1 MKNSTAERLRQVPDG
16 CLIIGVDP
24 HKKKHA
30 VVAMTLDARVWAK
43 HKFEN
48 TRLGFVELA
57 KWAREQ
63 METTGSHNIM
73 FAIEAGGHYWRN
85 VAYYLDSNG
94 LALRLVSPF
103 TLKRRREGD
112 DLNRRK
118 NDYRD
123 AEMAA
128 ELLRTGKFV
137 NTRLPYGI
145 WAELRAAHA
154 AYQRL
159 VKESSRA
166 KNTLTGLLD
175 GLFPEFSSVFK
186 NPCGKTALSALSAG
200 ISPAVIASM
209 EPMAYVDLVRRHFQ
223 GRGLAVKKLREIQR
237 LAGATSGIREGA
249 SLVAEEIVFLAKRL
263 SLIMAQVEE
272 ETDRLRQLV
281 SVIPDSRCLLSIR
294 GIGYITVAGML
305 AELGPLKS
313 YQNARQLIKMAGT
326 NPTQAESAGKSA
338 SHTPMSKKGRSGLR
352 WVLWSAAAN
361 LIRLNEEFRSWA
373 KALRERPAHAHPLHR
388 REVIGAVCN
397 RLLRLAYALVTKG
410 DLYRQP
416 QMVRA
421 ATWEG

>member
-1 MKNSTAERLRQVPDG
+1 VKNSTAERLKQVPDG
-16 CLIIGVDP
+16 CLIVGVDP
-24 HKKKHA
+24 HKKKH
-30 VVAMTLDARVWAK
+30 VVVSMTLDARVSTRRKFDNTRAGFTGLTTWAK
-43 HKFEN
+43 E
-48 TRLGFVELA
+48 EA
-57 KWAREQ
+57 AA
-63 METTGSHNIM
+63 TGSRSIM

-85 VAYYLDSNG
+85 LAYYLDGGG

-103 TLKRRREGD
+103 TLKRRREGE

-128 ELLRTGKFV
+128 EIMRTGQFL

-159 VKESSRA
+159 VKESSRT
-166 KNTLTGLLD
+166 KNTLLGLLD
-175 GLFPEFSSVFK
+175 GVFPDFTGVFK
-186 NPCGKTALSALSAG
+186 NPCGKTALAVLSEG
-200 ISPAVIASM
+200 ITPEVIASM
-209 EPMAYVDLVRRHFQ
+209 EPMAYIDLVRRHFQ
-223 GRGLAVKKLREIQR
+223 GRGLAVKKLKELHC
-237 LAGATSGIREGA
+237 LAGVTSGIREGA
-249 SLVAEEIVFLAKRL
+249 GSVVKETTFLAKRL
-263 SLIMAQVEE
+263 SLIMTQVKEA
-272 ETDRLRQLV
+272 TDCLLKLV
-281 SVIPDSRCLLSIR
+281 SAIPDSRSLLSIR
-294 GIGYITVAGML
+294 GIGYITVAGIL
-305 AELGPLKS
+305 AELGPLTS

-373 KALRERPAHAHPLHR
+373 KALRERPAPAHPLHR

-397 RLLRLAYALVTKG
+397 RLLRLVYALVIKG
-410 DLYRQP
+410 DLYRQR
-416 QMVRA
+416 QMVSVA
-421 ATWEG
+421 